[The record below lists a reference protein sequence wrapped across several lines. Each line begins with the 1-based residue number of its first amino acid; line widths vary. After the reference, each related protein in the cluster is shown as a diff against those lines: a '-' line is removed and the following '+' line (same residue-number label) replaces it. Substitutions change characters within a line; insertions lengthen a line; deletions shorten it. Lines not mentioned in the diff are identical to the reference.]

1 MSPSGVTWSC
11 GKIWSSMTAT
21 CLCWF
26 CGLGEKFGNGDVSGK
41 CGLTV
46 HKSITAYR
54 SASDTCVS
62 VIKSSHSIWS
72 LGLF

>member
-1 MSPSGVTWSC
+1 MSLSGVNRIC
-11 GKIWSSMTAT
+11 GKIWSSVTAI

-26 CGLGEKFGNGDVSGK
+26 CDLGRMFGDGDVSGN

-54 SASDTCVS
+54 SASDTCAS
-62 VIKSSHSIWS
+62 VIKSSHSI
-72 LGLF
+72 

>member
-11 GKIWSSMTAT
+11 VKNWSSMTAI

-26 CGLGEKFGNGDVSGK
+26 CGLGRNFGNGDVSGI
-41 CGLTV
+41 CGLFV

-54 SASDTCVS
+54 SASDTCAS
-62 VIKSSHSIWS
+62 VIKSSDSI
-72 LGLF
+72 